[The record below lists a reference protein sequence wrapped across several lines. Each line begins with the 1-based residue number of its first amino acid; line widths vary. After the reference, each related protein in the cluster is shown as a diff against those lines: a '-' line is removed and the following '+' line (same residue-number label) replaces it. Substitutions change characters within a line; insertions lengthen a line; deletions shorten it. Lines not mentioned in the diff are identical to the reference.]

1 MGARICF
8 ARGSV
13 GRALHRLVT
22 PIPLHPV
29 SPLLRPRP
37 LPHPLLAEPHPHPRA
52 VSFAPA
58 SQAEF
63 DNFVSEHGT
72 GESLDKLDSLIA
84 RQPELPD
91 GTRLP
96 LTSVDEARNLIAQA
110 TLPAK
115 RQHKLQLEQALRE
128 VEEENAGLQAQY
140 AAALPE
146 LQAASAEIAACK
158 AQVEKVTRRSPLR
171 PRPCPVSVCT
181 LLHAPS
187 RARCVRVCC
196 VCACGSSL
204 CIHPRG

>member
-1 MGARICF
+1 M
-8 ARGSV
+8 
-13 GRALHRLVT
+13 T

-37 LPHPLLAEPHPHPRA
+37 LPHPLVAEPHPHPRA

-204 CIHPRG
+204 YIHPRG